1 MQRKEVERVLYLCSS
16 KVYTD
21 DVLCGFLRRVFLY
34 SCSSRRFA
42 VSTKAV
48 FLVVLKSYF
57 GSLRVVTTITYLAPA
72 LYWKCFYETCF
83 FVVFGFC

>member
-1 MQRKEVERVLYLCSS
+1 MRLLEEGLFVQLLFK
-16 KVYTD
+16 KVCCEYK
-21 DVLCGFLRRVFLY
+21 
-34 SCSSRRFA
+34 SC
-42 VSTKAV
+42 V
-48 FLVVLKSYF
+48 FLVVLKSYS